1 MTSDP
6 HIRGRVAA
14 KPKVL
19 FSAENIA
26 RRVTALASE
35 IAEKAPKDL
44 LVVSIL
50 KGSFVFASDLLRA
63 MHAAGLSP
71 EVEFLFLASYGA
83 GIRSKGRVK
92 ILRDI
97 EADVHERNVLIIDDI
112 LESGRTLLF
121 ARTLIAARGARSVS
135 TCVLLDKHLPREN
148 EIEADYHGFV
158 CPHVFVVG
166 YGMDL
171 AHRYRELPFIGAFE
185 DAEGLGADTP

>member
-1 MTSDP
+1 MTDEP

-14 KPKVL
+14 KPRIL
-19 FSAENIA
+19 FPAEAIA
-26 RRVTALASE
+26 ERVATLASE
-35 IAEKAPKDL
+35 IAATLPKDL

-63 MHAAGLSP
+63 MHAAGLAP
-71 EVEFLFLASYGA
+71 EVEFLFLASYG
-83 GIRSKGRVK
+83 GGTRSEGRVR

-97 EADVHERNVLIIDDI
+97 ETDVHERNVLIIDDI
-112 LESGRTLLF
+112 LETGHTLLF
-121 ARTLIAARGARSVS
+121 ARTLLAARGARRVA
-135 TCVLLDKHLPREN
+135 TCVLLDKHLARES
-148 EIEADYHGFV
+148 EIDADFRGFV

-185 DAEGLGADTP
+185 DADGLGADAS